1 MKLSRDDAMSRTIYD
16 LRPIFFDV
24 ICSFH
29 HKRTPIDDV
38 VVLNARVEIKSCATA
53 ALHPLLPIH
62 IDLPTS
68 SPGQSPHLVHTAG

>member
-1 MKLSRDDAMSRTIYD
+1 MPVCCVQFMTH
-16 LRPIFFDV
+16 FFDA
-24 ICSFH
+24 IGSFH

-38 VVLNARVEIKSCATA
+38 VVLNARVEIKSVLL
-53 ALHPLLPIH
+53 LHYIPCYQYT